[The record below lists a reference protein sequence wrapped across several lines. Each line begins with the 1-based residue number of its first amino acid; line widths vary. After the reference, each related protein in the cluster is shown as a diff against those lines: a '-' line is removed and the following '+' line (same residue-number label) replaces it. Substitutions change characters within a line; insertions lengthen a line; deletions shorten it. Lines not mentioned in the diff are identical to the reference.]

1 MKTIS
6 VMNVKGGV
14 GKTITATNLAEI
26 YAGEYGRRVLLIDA
40 DAQGDATHLLLPS
53 EEDPAG
59 TYGALVM
66 GGSYEDSIYHTRY
79 RNLDIMPAT
88 SDLFYLSMEASTT
101 AVKSMNDLIKVMA
114 DEICDGHNGA
124 YDIVIIDCPP
134 SFSAASIAAICASD
148 HVVIPVK
155 LDAFGI
161 RGCNFLTKQI
171 EAIYDYNPE
180 IEVGALVTMWHN
192 AEVCRQ
198 SLELLYYS
206 GVEVYDTKIRRTD
219 KVDEST
225 FYGMAL
231 GEYSRFSSAGRDY
244 REFAAELLHLIS
256 EVDPNGI

>member
-6 VMNVKGGV
+6 IMNVKGGV

-40 DAQGDATHLLLPS
+40 DAQGDATHLLLPGDY
-53 EEDPAG
+53 EPIG
-59 TYGALVM
+59 TYGAMVI
-66 GGSYEDSIYHTRY
+66 GGCIDDYINQTRY
-79 RNLDIMPAT
+79 RNLDIMPAS

-101 AVKSMNDLIKVMA
+101 AVRAMGGLLQTLS
-114 DEICDGHNGA
+114 DEH
-124 YDIVIIDCPP
+124 YDIVVIDCPP
-134 SFSAASIAAICASD
+134 NFSAASIAAICASD

-171 EAIYDYNPE
+171 EALYDYNPD
-180 IEVGALVTMWHN
+180 ITVGALVTMWHN
-192 AEVCRQ
+192 VEVCRQ
-198 SLELLYYS
+198 SLKLLCDS
-206 GVEVYDTKIRRTD
+206 GVEVYNTKIRRTD

-256 EVDPNGI
+256 EVDPNGL